1 MNFSLSDILHTVGQA
16 LAVPCNIVLILL
28 MIITLVQVGH
38 VAVESFYERKH
49 FKTNFVR
56 LAKQLQNAGTEE
68 KRMLINNSSLYRGE
82 KAIIMEI
89 IDSENMTEDMRR
101 AIASRLLAE
110 QEEHYGKILGITEMA
125 AKLGPM
131 FGLLGTLIP
140 LGPGIVALGRGDT
153 QTLSNS
159 MEMAFDT
166 TIAGV
171 ISAAV
176 CSVLSAIR
184 KRWYT
189 RAIGNIE
196 LVMEA
201 LV

>member
-184 KRWYT
+184 KRWYA

>member
-1 MNFSLSDILHTVGQA
+1 MNFSLSDILHVVGQA
-16 LAVPCNIVLILL
+16 LAVPCNIILILL
-28 MIITLVQVGH
+28 MIITVIQVGH

-56 LAKQLQNAGTEE
+56 LAKQLQNAETEE
-68 KRMLINNSSLYRGE
+68 KKRLVMGSSLYRRE
-82 KAIIMEI
+82 KEIMLEI

-176 CSVLSAIR
+176 CSVLSATR
-184 KRWYT
+184 KRWYA

-201 LV
+201 LI